1 MSSKPLPPGRRRRGF
16 RPVAR
21 IRIERRQLL
30 RYFQRHRDD
39 VSVVAALT
47 FGLAA
52 VTFSMLGTCTS
63 RDQLAIQKYSALPQ
77 LAVSV
82 RPTGQGARASDAVE
96 LVVMNNGGVIN
107 GLQIDCMSF
116 IPMWIKLPKKRDTL
130 VTFLPMEN
138 YFRSITKTYEA
149 QGLIA
154 RAGPAPTV
162 LNAGYPA
169 SHTRGPYDDGD
180 ISVRPGRAHHVVH
193 IAYDD
198 VLGKR
203 RDRFFVVSEMDS
215 WEAPAGVSRRLA
227 DSLVA
232 RQATRRRFD
241 LNTASASNV
250 LRWARTIVP
259 AGKDDRG
266 LLDRLRVTP

>member
-1 MSSKPLPPGRRRRGF
+1 MSSKPLPPERRRRGF

-21 IRIERRQLL
+21 FLAERRQLL
-30 RYFQRHRDD
+30 RYFRRHRED

-82 RPTGQGARASDAVE
+82 RPTGPGGRASDAVE

-116 IPMWIKLPKKRDTL
+116 IPMWIKVPKKRDTL

-149 QGLIA
+149 QGVVA

-162 LNAGYPA
+162 LNAGYA
-169 SHTRGPYDDGD
+169 SSHARGTYDDGD

-215 WEAPAGVSRRLA
+215 WEAPARVSRRLA

-241 LNTASASNV
+241 LNSASASNV